1 VGEDHRRARPLERL
15 ACVEHG
21 LSFVWAGHGHGLESN
36 VLREVTAETGSF
48 NYSNPRAI
56 HWGAGSLD
64 QLRAELSRLQV
75 TRVALITTR
84 SLLAEEKLLG
94 RVRSAL
100 GTAEAPATEVI
111 GQHAPMSEIEDA
123 IAHTTEIGVDGIVSF
138 GGGSA
143 IDAAKM
149 IAVRLADRHGLA
161 YRGLPHIAIPTTL
174 SVAEL
179 AGGAGYTDAAGD
191 KAGMRDVRLL
201 LDSVIYDA
209 ELTLA
214 TPMSLWLSTGIRALD
229 HAVEGFLADG
239 SHPFSDVMALE
250 AVRRLFKSL
259 PRAKAR
265 PDDLGVRTENQ
276 LAAWFSFMLPGA
288 SASGLCHVMGKQIGA
303 RHGIPHGV
311 TSCLLMPHVMRYME
325 RTKPERMAE
334 LARATGSGRDAAVD
348 VRGLISLLGLPQHI
362 AEFGIGERE
371 LRRAAAD
378 LAHKYPAE
386 DLLEIYLA
394 AL

>member
-1 VGEDHRRARPLERL
+1 M
-15 ACVEHG
+15 
-21 LSFVWAGHGHGLESN
+21 WTGHLVAPESN
-36 VLREVTAETGSF
+36 VLRDVTIESGSF
-48 NYSNPRAI
+48 NYANPRAI
-56 HWGAGSLD
+56 HWGAGSLA
-64 QLRAELSRLQV
+64 QLAPELSRLQV

-84 SLLAEEKLLG
+84 SLVAQEKLLSQ
-94 RVRSAL
+94 VVEAL
-100 GTAEAPATEVI
+100 GGAEASATEVI
-111 GQHAPMSEIEDA
+111 GQHAPTAEIEEA

-179 AGGAGYTDAAGD
+179 AGSAGYTEAAGD

-209 ELTLA
+209 DLTVA

-239 SHPFSDVMALE
+239 YHPFSDVMALE
-250 AVRRLFKSL
+250 SVRRLFASL
-259 PRAKAR
+259 PRAKAH
-265 PDDLGVRTENQ
+265 PHDIGVRTENQ
-276 LAAWFSFMLPGA
+276 LAAWFGYTLTAP
-288 SASGLCHVMGKQIGA
+288 SATGLSHVMGKQIGA
-303 RHGIPHGV
+303 RHRIPHGV

-334 LARATGSGRDAAVD
+334 LALATGSGKDAAID

-362 AEFGIGERE
+362 AEFGIGEPE
-371 LRRAAAD
+371 LRRAANE
-378 LAHKYPAE
+378 LAGKYPAE

>member
-1 VGEDHRRARPLERL
+1 MD
-15 ACVEHG
+15 
-21 LSFVWAGHGHGLESN
+21 
-36 VLREVTAETGSF
+36 
-48 NYSNPRAI
+48 
-56 HWGAGSLD
+56 
-64 QLRAELSRLQV
+64 
-75 TRVALITTR
+75 
-84 SLLAEEKLLG
+84 
-94 RVRSAL
+94 
-100 GTAEAPATEVI
+100 TAEAPATEVI
-111 GQHAPMSEIEDA
+111 GQAAPMSEIEHA
-123 IAHTTEIGVDGIVSF
+123 IAHTTEVGVDGIVSF

-179 AGGAGYTDAAGD
+179 AGSAGYTDAAGD
-191 KAGMRDVRLL
+191 KAGMRDGRLL

-209 ELTLA
+209 ELALA

-250 AVRRLFKSL
+250 AVRRLFASL
-259 PRAKAR
+259 PRAKAA

-276 LAAWFSFMLPGA
+276 LAAWFSYTLTGPA
-288 SASGLCHVMGKQIGA
+288 ATRLSPVMGNQIGA
-303 RHGIPHGV
+303 RHRLPHGV
-311 TSCLLMPHVMRYME
+311 PSCVLSPHGMRYME
-325 RTKPERMAE
+325 RTKPDRMAD
-334 LARATGSGRDAAVD
+334 LARATGSGRQAAVD

-362 AEFGIGERE
+362 AEFGIDEPE

-378 LAHKYPAE
+378 LSGKYPEE

-394 AL
+394 AI

>member
-1 VGEDHRRARPLERL
+1 MP
-15 ACVEHG
+15 
-21 LSFVWAGHGHGLESN
+21 SESN
-36 VLREVTAETGSF
+36 VLSDVTTETGSF
-48 NYSNPRAI
+48 NYANPRAI
-56 HWGAGSLD
+56 HWGAGSLS
-64 QLRAELSRLQV
+64 QLGSELNRLQV
-75 TRVALITTR
+75 TRVAIVTTR

-94 RVRSAL
+94 RVRGAL

-161 YRGLPHIAIPTTL
+161 YRGLPHVAIPTTL

-179 AGGAGYTDAAGD
+179 AGSAGFTDAAGD

-209 ELTLA
+209 DLTLA
-214 TPMSLWLSTGIRALD
+214 TPMHLWLASGIRALD

-239 SHPFSDVMALE
+239 AHPFSDVMALE
-250 AVRRLFKSL
+250 SIRRLFASL
-259 PRAKAR
+259 PRAKAA
-265 PDDLGVRTENQ
+265 PDDVGIRTENQ
-276 LAAWFSFMLPGA
+276 LAAWFSFTLPGA
-288 SASGLCHVMGKQIGA
+288 SASGLSHAMGKQIGA
-303 RHGIPHGV
+303 RHRIPHGV
-311 TSCLLMPHVMRYME
+311 TSCLLMPHVMRYMA
-325 RTKPERMAE
+325 RQMPDRMAILSEAMGGDAPDRVRE
-334 LARATGSGRDAAVD
+334 LIGS
-348 VRGLISLLGLPQHI
+348 LGLPQHI
-362 AEFGIGERE
+362 ATYGIGEPE
-371 LRRAAAD
+371 LRRATGE
-378 LAHKYPAE
+378 LAGKYPAE
-386 DLLEIYLA
+386 DLLRIYLS